1 MKISRCPIK
10 ARPMIRAEEA
20 WFYENGA
27 SIDVYIQ
34 TFGLVN
40 GEKTVACR
48 IRRAHLEDWLKRTKK

>member
-1 MKISRCPIK
+1 
-10 ARPMIRAEEA
+10 MIRAEEA